1 MRLDVARHE
10 RQGEVDVRDDLAAVG
25 VHGLSDLGNAV
36 RADHRGL
43 LVRGLNRHAGLGVHI
58 GDDLAVADVQLE
70 VARGRGEVRAGVR
83 VAEEDRVVS
92 LRRIAHNGH
101 AAVDQRAAQLLVGGG
116 GVAGVVEVLDVNR
129 LAREL
134 VLGQRQGGV
143 AVLEEHDGLLV
154 RKVDA
159 LVRTGGSHDGLGVLQ
174 IAVRVL
180 KQAQREH
187 FLQQADVRLVDALVR
202 EDVQRV
208 ILVGLLLTAAPCF
221 LDGPDVV
228 GVGDDVGAGVDGIGR
243 AGGHVVVL
251 HAPGH
256 VADDAGVGVDVA
268 LMTHLIAEQIAD
280 ERLVER
286 EANRLAQ
293 VKLGALIGL
302 RRALGRIRLGVVRHD
317 GGNLL
322 IHSRLE
328 RREVVSLQRALGRVG
343 VPLAQRVM
351 RIEAVLTRAAARE
364 VLDGQGDAVLSHAV
378 LAALEAHNDTGDR
391 IGDELGALAE
401 RAVGALPARV
411 GGHVGHVHIALL
423 DAAGVP
429 LGAGDLSEIGDQLRV
444 TASLD
449 VAHRGSRE
457 AEGARP
463 RGEHAGG
470 VVHAEGGLRVLV
482 AGVGVD
488 HDRDAV
494 RGLLSHLVQRVD
506 PLRQLARRRV
516 LAQDEVAQ
524 PQRLDGIDSAQLGGR
539 AEDRGVLQILNLLE
553 QAVHGGLGLVRDV
566 DAHAAGIDD
575 HHADLLVDRHA
586 GNQIL
591 RALLVAQLPVL
602 IGIEL
607 AVAVRILVVL
617 AIDLDNAL
625 DGIADGRAVLV
636 LHPGRLDVVTLNL
649 RFLAHGG
656 DAGDQHHR
664 AKGDG
669 DGLLEHLAHSISS
682 FF

>member
-1 MRLDVARHE
+1 MRE
-10 RQGEVDVRDDLAAVG
+10 
-25 VHGLSDLGNAV
+25 
-36 RADHRGL
+36 
-43 LVRGLNRHAGLGVHI
+43 
-58 GDDLAVADVQLE
+58 
-70 VARGRGEVRAGVR
+70 
-83 VAEEDRVVS
+83 
-92 LRRIAHNGH
+92 
-101 AAVDQRAAQLLVGGG
+101 
-116 GVAGVVEVLDVNR
+116 
-129 LAREL
+129 
-134 VLGQRQGGV
+134 
-143 AVLEEHDGLLV
+143 
-154 RKVDA
+154 VDA
-159 LVRTGGSHDGLGVLQ
+159 LIRTGGSHDGLGVVQ
-174 IAVRVL
+174 ITVRVL
-180 KQAQREH
+180 EQAQREH
-187 FLQQADVRLVDALVR
+187 FLQQADVRLVHALVG
-202 EDVQRV
+202 EDVLRV
-208 ILVGLLLTAAPCF
+208 VLVGLLLTAAPGL

-228 GVGDDVGAGVDGIGR
+228 GVGDDVGTGVDGIGR
-243 AGGHVVVL
+243 AGGHVIVL

-268 LMTHLIAEQIAD
+268 LVAHLIAEQVAD

-302 RRALGRIRLGVVRHD
+302 RRALRRVRLGVVRHD

-322 IHSRLE
+322 VHSGLE
-328 RREVVSLQRALGRVG
+328 RREVVGLQGALGRVG
-343 VPLAQRVM
+343 VPLAQRVV
-351 RIEAVLTRAAARE
+351 RVEAVLTRTAARE
-364 VLDGQGDAVLSHAV
+364 VLDGQGDAVLRHAV
-378 LAALEAHNDTGDR
+378 LAALEAHDDAGDR

-482 AGVGVD
+482 AGVGID

-524 PQRLDGIDSAQLGGR
+524 AQRLNGIDGAQLGGR
-539 AEDRGVLQILNLLE
+539 AEDRGILQVLNLLE
-553 QAVHGGLGLVRDV
+553 QAVHGGLGFVRDV
-566 DAHAAGIDD
+566 DAHAAGVDD

-586 GNQIL
+586 GHQIL
-591 RALLVAQLPVL
+591 GALLVAQLPVL

-607 AVAVRILVVL
+607 AVAIGILVEL
-617 AIDLDNAL
+617 SIDFDHTL
-625 DGIADGRAVLV
+625 DGVADGRAVLV
-636 LHPGRLDVVTLNL
+636 LHPSRLDVVTLGL
-649 RFLAHGG
+649 LLAHGG

-669 DGLLEHLAHSISS
+669 DGLLQHLAHCVSS